1 LIAAATARPAGDT
14 RGAACYIR
22 AMTKP
27 SNPEVGAGCEPVVDR
42 AAVEAR
48 LQTRRAELAGLTA
61 AHEDDRRPVELD
73 QARQGRLSR
82 MEAMQEQA
90 MAIEVERRRE
100 VELARVDT
108 ALERLAKEVY
118 GLCVTCGEPI
128 EPRRLA
134 FDPSTPLCLGCA
146 RRSA

>member
-1 LIAAATARPAGDT
+1 MRGD
-14 RGAACYIR
+14 ACYIR

-27 SNPEVGAGCEPVVDR
+27 SKPEVGAGCEPAVDR
-42 AAVEAR
+42 AAIEAR
-48 LQTRRAELAGLTA
+48 LHARRAELAGLAA
-61 AHEDDRRPVELD
+61 AHENDRRPVELD

-82 MEAMQEQA
+82 IEAMQGQA
-90 MAIEVERRRE
+90 MAVEVERRRE

-108 ALERLAKEVY
+108 ALERLASGGY

-146 RRSA
+146 RRGD

>member
-1 LIAAATARPAGDT
+1 MC
-14 RGAACYIR
+14 GAACYIR

-42 AAVEAR
+42 IAMETR
-48 LQTRRAELAGLTA
+48 LQARRAELAGLAA

-108 ALERLAKEVY
+108 ALEQLANEVY

-146 RRSA
+146 RRRD

>member
-1 LIAAATARPAGDT
+1 MSAAGAARAAGDM

-27 SNPEVGAGCEPVVDR
+27 SNPQAGTGSEPTLDR
-42 AAVEAR
+42 AAALAR
-48 LQTRRAELAGLTA
+48 LQARRAELAGLAA
-61 AHEDDRRPVELD
+61 AHEGDRRPVELD

-82 MEAMQEQA
+82 MEAMQGQA

-100 VELARVDT
+100 VELARVDA
-108 ALERLAKEVY
+108 ALQRLADDAY
-118 GLCVTCGEPI
+118 GLCVTCDEPI

-146 RRSA
+146 HRRD

>member
-1 LIAAATARPAGDT
+1 MHR
-14 RGAACYIR
+14 AACYTR

-27 SNPEVGAGCEPVVDR
+27 SNPKIGARGEPVVDR

-48 LQTRRAELAGLTA
+48 LHARRAELAGLAA

-100 VELARVDT
+100 VGLARVDA
-108 ALERLAKEVY
+108 ALERLASDAY
-118 GLCVTCGEPI
+118 GLCVNCGEPI

-134 FDPSTPLCLGCA
+134 FDPSTPLCVGCA
-146 RRSA
+146 RRSDQVGGC